1 MAIKID
7 SASKTKSA
15 YTVRKF
21 LLFIGI
27 FAMPTQVDTL
37 LHAHWVIP
45 VDQER
50 SILEHHSIAIDQGK
64 IIAIVPSKQAKQT
77 YQGHQELELSEHVL
91 MPGLINAHGHAAM
104 SLFRG
109 LADDL
114 PLMTWL
120 EKHIWP
126 AEGQWVSPDFVRD
139 GTRLAIAEMLQ
150 SGTTC
155 FSDMYFYPDVCAQV
169 ASEHKMRA
177 QVCCPIL
184 DFPTPWASN
193 AEEGIHK
200 AIEVHTDF
208 RHNPLV
214 SIAFGPHA
222 PYTVSDE
229 PLKKIASYRE
239 ELQIPVQMHVHETA
253 FEVTEA
259 EKSGTRPI
267 ARLEQLGLLGPDFQ
281 AVHVTQVSDEDR
293 EILAKYQVNIVHCPE
308 SNLKL
313 ASGFCPVH
321 ELQQAGINVALGTDG
336 AASNNDLDMFGE
348 MQNAAQLAKAVSG
361 DAAALPAYEAIAMA
375 TINGA
380 KALGIDDVTGSLEIG
395 KAADIIAL
403 DLDQLTTLPVY
414 NPVSQLV
421 YTRMAD
427 KVQHV
432 WVNGEHLVKDKQL
445 TQFDTDQLKQKAR
458 EWGAKILA
466 GEQND

>member
-1 MAIKID
+1 M
-7 SASKTKSA
+7 T
-15 YTVRKF
+15 
-21 LLFIGI
+21 
-27 FAMPTQVDTL
+27 TQVDTL
-37 LHAHWVIP
+37 LHARWIIP
-45 VDQER
+45 VDQQR
-50 SILEHHSIAIDQGK
+50 SVLENHSVVIDQGK
-64 IIAIVPSKQAKQT
+64 ILHILPTEEAKQLFSSQKT
-77 YQGHQELELSEHVL
+77 HQLDDHVL

-126 AEGQWVSPDFVRD
+126 AEGKWVSPEFVRD
-139 GTRLAIAEMLQ
+139 GTRLAIAEMLK

-155 FSDMYFYPDVCAQV
+155 FSDMYFFPDVCAEV
-169 ASEHKMRA
+169 ATEQKIRA

-184 DFPTPWASN
+184 DFPTPWAAN

-200 AIEVHTDF
+200 AIEVNTSF

-214 SIAFGPHA
+214 TVAFGPHA

-229 PLKKIASYRE
+229 PLKQVASYQE
-239 ELQIPVQMHVHETA
+239 KLQIPVQMHVHETA
-253 FEVTEA
+253 FEVAEA
-259 EKSGTRPI
+259 EKSSLRPV
-267 ARLEQLGLLGPDFQ
+267 ARLEKLGLLGPHFQ
-281 AVHVTQVSDEDR
+281 AVHMTQVSDEDLA
-293 EILAKYQVNIVHCPE
+293 ILEKYQVNVVHCPE

-313 ASGFCPVH
+313 ASGFCPTNK
-321 ELQQAGINVALGTDG
+321 LQQAGINIALGTDG

-348 MQNAAQLAKAVSG
+348 MQVAALLAKAESG

-380 KALGIDDVTGSLEIG
+380 KALGLDHITGSIETG
-395 KAADIIAL
+395 KAADLVAL
-403 DLDQLTTLPVY
+403 DMGQLETHPIY

-427 KVQHV
+427 KVRHV
-432 WVNGEHLVKDKQL
+432 WVNGELLVRDGLL
-445 TQFDTDQLKQKAR
+445 TQFDTDNMKQKAR
-458 EWGAKILA
+458 EWGEKIRA